1 MQANQPELGTENQ
14 SLYQVHSR
22 REILSILHGIQTQH
36 QLLSMVING
45 GAEVIVTSILE
56 IDESNN
62 KIYIDRASSAL
73 VNQRVIESD
82 DIELSSS
89 LDRIRISFFTAEVN
103 ESEQDQRP
111 AFSIAIPPVLIRL
124 QRREFFRVNTP
135 AINPVTCKFVLPTEL
150 HLAQVVDISGGG
162 IAILDEKHLL
172 TTEVGSEYH
181 HCHINLGEHG
191 TIDTTLQIRNS
202 QDFALGTGKANR
214 RLGCQFIDLP
224 PSMLTQVQ
232 RYIMYLERDRN
243 ARMTGLI

>member
-22 REILSILHGIQTQH
+22 REILSILHGIQAQH

-89 LDRIRISFFTAEVN
+89 LDRIRISFFATEAN

-111 AFSIAIPPVLIRL
+111 AFSIAIPQVLIRL
-124 QRREFFRVNTP
+124 QRREYFRVNTP
-135 AINPVTCKFVLPTEL
+135 AIHPVTCKLMLPKET

-172 TTEVGSEYH
+172 TTEVGHEYPN
-181 HCHINLGEHG
+181 CHIDFGEYG
-191 TIDTTLQIRNS
+191 TINTTLQIRNS
-202 QDFALGTGKANR
+202 QDFALGTGKVNR
-214 RLGCQFIDLP
+214 RLGCEFVGLT

-232 RYIMYLERDRN
+232 RYIMHLERDRN
-243 ARMTGLI
+243 ARRQD